1 MGEVIPLVVAAK
13 NEERT
18 LGPCLD
24 SLREAAALAEQRLG
38 VRFEL
43 VVVLDDC
50 SDGTEAVARARGVRT
65 LVSSGGKVE
74 AQRRGLVVGAPYHVF
89 SDADIVVARETLAAL
104 AGVMRDCPEVEVA
117 CPPRVPLPPVR
128 RDTLARALHVYNARR
143 GFSAQRTWFSG
154 KLFAIR
160 RWHVPTREEL
170 GPRLAGWPKDRF
182 YQVHRGMRVDD
193 VYLSRTVVLRYGP
206 GAIREVGQGAVYF
219 RAPETLRGMY
229 RYYRRMRMEL
239 ERMDR
244 LFPETREV
252 HERYGKRRTDPE
264 LLERAAPEERWLFR
278 LFRLA
283 MVGCRAAYAIERAWY
298 LYAARSPC
306 LDWEPITETKRP
318 IL

>member
-24 SLREAAALAEQRLG
+24 SLREAATLAESRLG
-38 VRFEL
+38 VRFDL

-50 SDGTEAVARARGVRT
+50 SDGTEAVARARRVRT

-74 AQRRGLVVGAPYHVF
+74 AQRRGLVAGAPYHVF
-89 SDADIVVARETLAAL
+89 SDADIMVARETLAAL

-117 CPPRVPLPPVR
+117 CPPRVPLPPGR
-128 RDTLARALHVYNARR
+128 GDALARALHVYNAHR

-160 RWHVPTREEL
+160 RWQVPTREEL
-170 GPRLAGWPKDRF
+170 GPRLAGWREDRF
-182 YQVHRGMRVDD
+182 YQMHRGMRVDD
-193 VYLSRTVVLRYGP
+193 VYLSRMVVLRCGP
-206 GAIREVGQGAVYF
+206 GAIREVREGTVYF

-239 ERMDR
+239 ERVDR
-244 LFPETREV
+244 LFPETRRV
-252 HERYGKRRTDPE
+252 HERFGRRRTDPE
-264 LLERAAPEERWLFR
+264 LLGRATPEERRLFR
-278 LFRLA
+278 LFGVA
-283 MVGCRAAYAIERAWY
+283 MVGCRAVYALERAWY

-306 LDWEPITETKRP
+306 ADWEPIAETKRP
-318 IL
+318 LR